1 MGKRIFVYLQH
12 RGVEISRQ
20 SLMALGVASRWA
32 RELGA
37 SLEGVW
43 LGGEAPESVPGELL
57 RVHKVEGEGLHE
69 TSGTWTYA
77 RALDAILREEKPT
90 AMVFPGSTEGEELA
104 SWVGAQV
111 GGALIGVN
119 ALEEGDGEI
128 LARRTEFD
136 SKVLVEY
143 SLGDPPVVVSVER
156 GFGEE
161 PGGPSRQV
169 ETISHLL
176 GPFEGSSRVKV
187 VKRDTRAAEVDL
199 RKARAIV
206 AVGAGV
212 RSPEVLDKI
221 KELATLLGA
230 EIGGTRAAVDAGWVG
245 HDRQIGQTGARVKPD
260 LYLACGISGAVQ
272 HRVGMM
278 ESGTIVSI
286 NIDPAAPIFK
296 YSHFSVVGDLREVVP
311 KLLKLLRR

>member
-1 MGKRIFVYLQH
+1 MERRIFIYLQH
-12 RGVEISRQ
+12 RGPEISRQ

-32 RELGA
+32 KELGA

-43 LGGEAPESVPGELL
+43 VGRQAPESVPGELF
-57 RVHKVEGEGLHE
+57 RVHKVEWEELHE
-69 TSGTWTYA
+69 ASGTWIYA
-77 RALDAILREEKPT
+77 RALDALLSEEKPL
-90 AMVFPGSTEGEELA
+90 AMIFPGSIEGEELA

-119 ALEEGDGEI
+119 ALEEREGEI

-143 SLGDPPVVVSVER
+143 SLGHPPVVVSVER
-156 GFGEE
+156 GLGDE
-161 PGGPSRQV
+161 PGGPNRQV
-169 ETISHLL
+169 ETLSHFL
-176 GPFEGSSRVKV
+176 GPLEGSSRVKV
-187 VKRDTRAAEVDL
+187 VKTDTRAAEVDL

-212 RSPEVLDKI
+212 RSPEVLDNI

-245 HDRQIGQTGARVKPD
+245 HDRQIGQTGARVKPE
-260 LYLACGISGAVQ
+260 LYLACGISGAAQ

-296 YSHFSVVGDLREVVP
+296 YSHFSVVGDLGEVVP
-311 KLLKLLRR
+311 NLLKLLRR